1 MSPQKAQ
8 HLKIVILP
16 ALLIVAATVY
26 LGFSRSATGTR
37 LPFRSFDVVQVSG
50 TKNAEMVA
58 ISSDARRLAYVME
71 ESGRQSLWVRTL
83 EDGAQPIRL
92 LAAANVQFRALTF
105 SPDNSFVYYSHTD
118 PAKGP
123 EADYYILYRVPVNG
137 GQPQRLINDIDTNVT
152 FSQDGTRIL
161 FLRANDPEPGT
172 SNVIEASVDGG
183 NEKIIQSAPNRESI
197 KELAWSPD
205 GRSIAEVPFF
215 QTGWLGM
222 LSVRDVSSGK
232 TQTVF
237 KTEDHM
243 LNELAWLPS
252 GEALALIYRSKENG
266 LTLGQIGLVTYPD
279 GKFQRV
285 TADMNEGSAVSVSE
299 RIQRMP
305 VESSSYQSIS
315 ISRDGKTM
323 ASVLL
328 QLDGKV
334 YVADRQGDSYGNA
347 RRVGAGEANW
357 GAAWLD
363 NRRLVLS
370 RYTNLLTISADGGEP
385 SNLYSAGS
393 VVRNPVMCSK
403 AGYIAMVHSVGGREI
418 GIWKVDVDG
427 SNPKRLTQGVN
438 DIVPA
443 CSPDGKWLLYVDAT
457 TSSIMKMPA
466 HGGEASKVADVF
478 WQRGGFPE
486 FSPDGKLLVAGSYD
500 FQNPEPILAL
510 IDFEQNRVV
519 RTLHYHPAHT
529 GNRLAFTEDGK
540 AIVYVVRE
548 NGVDNLWLHPLDGSP
563 GRLITHFDSMQILNF
578 EFSPDWNRLLLTR
591 GELPTQVVL
600 LRDRTN

>member
-1 MSPQKAQ
+1 MSLQKSQ

-16 ALLIVAATVY
+16 ALLIAAATLY
-26 LGFSRSATGTR
+26 LGFTRSATGTR
-37 LPFRSFDVVQVSG
+37 LPFRSFDVVQVNG

-137 GQPQRLINDIDTNVT
+137 GEPQRLINDIDTNVT

-279 GKFQRV
+279 GKF
-285 TADMNEGSAVSVSE
+285 SAL
-299 RIQRMP
+299 P
-305 VESSSYQSIS
+305 
-315 ISRDGKTM
+315 
-323 ASVLL
+323 
-328 QLDGKV
+328 
-334 YVADRQGDSYGNA
+334 
-347 RRVGAGEANW
+347 
-357 GAAWLD
+357 
-363 NRRLVLS
+363 
-370 RYTNLLTISADGGEP
+370 
-385 SNLYSAGS
+385 
-393 VVRNPVMCSK
+393 
-403 AGYIAMVHSVGGREI
+403 
-418 GIWKVDVDG
+418 
-427 SNPKRLTQGVN
+427 
-438 DIVPA
+438 
-443 CSPDGKWLLYVDAT
+443 
-457 TSSIMKMPA
+457 
-466 HGGEASKVADVF
+466 
-478 WQRGGFPE
+478 
-486 FSPDGKLLVAGSYD
+486 
-500 FQNPEPILAL
+500 
-510 IDFEQNRVV
+510 
-519 RTLHYHPAHT
+519 RT
-529 GNRLAFTEDGK
+529 
-540 AIVYVVRE
+540 
-548 NGVDNLWLHPLDGSP
+548 
-563 GRLITHFDSMQILNF
+563 
-578 EFSPDWNRLLLTR
+578 
-591 GELPTQVVL
+591 
-600 LRDRTN
+600 